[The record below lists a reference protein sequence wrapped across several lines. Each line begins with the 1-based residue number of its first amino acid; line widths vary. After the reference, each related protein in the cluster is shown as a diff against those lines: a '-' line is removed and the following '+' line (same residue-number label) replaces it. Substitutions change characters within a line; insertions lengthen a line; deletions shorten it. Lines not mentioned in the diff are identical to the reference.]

1 MKVIISGGGSL
12 GRLVAESLISSG
24 YEVTII
30 EKDKET
36 CEALA
41 STLDAMVINGDGTS
55 PETLEEAG
63 IKDVDI
69 VIAISGSDQSNLITG
84 LIAKEFGVGRI
95 IVKLDDPAFNIVC
108 NKLGIEEIVNPKVA
122 IARHVSDM
130 AKGLHLL
137 DIATIVRGNIR
148 AYTAEVEKEEHVE
161 KRIEELELPA
171 NAIIAVV
178 QRGKE
183 FFIPRGRL
191 KLLKGDRL
199 FIICEEKA
207 LATLERIFG

>member
-1 MKVIISGGGSL
+1 MKAIISGGGSL
-12 GRLVAESLISSG
+12 GKLVAEGLISSG
-24 YEVTII
+24 YEITII

-36 CEALA
+36 CESLA
-41 STLDAMVINGDGTS
+41 STLDAIVINGDGTN

-63 IKDVDI
+63 IKDVDM

-84 LIAKEFGVGRI
+84 LVAKEFGVKRI
-95 IVKLDDPAFNIVC
+95 IVKLDDPSFNIIC

-122 IARHVSDM
+122 IARHVTDM

-148 AYTAEVEKEEHVE
+148 TYTAEIIKEEHVD
-161 KRIEELELPA
+161 KRIEEIELPS
-171 NAIIAVV
+171 NSLIAVV

-191 KLLKGDRL
+191 KLYKGDRIV
-199 FIICEEKA
+199 IICEEKA
-207 LATLERIFG
+207 LNTLERIFG